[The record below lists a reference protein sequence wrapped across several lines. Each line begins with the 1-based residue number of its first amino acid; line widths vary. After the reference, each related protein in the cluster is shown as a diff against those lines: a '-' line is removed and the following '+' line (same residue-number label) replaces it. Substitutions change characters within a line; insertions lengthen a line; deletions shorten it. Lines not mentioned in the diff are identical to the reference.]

1 MRGVDPDGDKLEF
14 GVKPQSGSNVI
25 RVESI
30 SPTEANVYLN
40 QELDRETRDEYALV
54 LTLTDGR
61 LGLGNYVTQ
70 SFLLLVEDV
79 NDNTPIFNHYQPSV
93 SIKEDAP
100 PGIIASLEATD
111 EDEGPYGQVI
121 YHLQEVGADKHLFAI
136 STIAGKAIIKLI
148 GTNTASPQ
156 KRS

>member
-1 MRGVDPDGDKLEF
+1 M
-14 GVKPQSGSNVI
+14 Q
-25 RVESI
+25 
-30 SPTEANVYLN
+30 
-40 QELDRETRDEYALV
+40 TRDEYALV

-121 YHLQEVGADKHLFAI
+121 YHLQEIGADKHLFAI
-136 STIAGKAIIKLI
+136 STVAGKAIIKLI
-148 GTNTASPQ
+148 GS
-156 KRS
+156 KRNEFTTSVY